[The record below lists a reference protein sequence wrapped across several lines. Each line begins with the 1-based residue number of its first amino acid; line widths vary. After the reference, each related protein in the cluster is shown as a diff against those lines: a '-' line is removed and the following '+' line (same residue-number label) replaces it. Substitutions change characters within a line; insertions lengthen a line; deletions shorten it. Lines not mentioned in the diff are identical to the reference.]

1 VHAWTNKIKPVNI
14 KKHAPDIFELLN
26 KAVL

>member
-1 VHAWTNKIKPVNI
+1 MDKQNLKPVNI

>member
-1 VHAWTNKIKPVNI
+1 MHGQTKIFKPVNI